1 MKYNEFT
8 TARDNSITNSYAN
21 KINNNTLSLSE
32 LKDWIKFNYP
42 HEFKNLDKLTALLND
57 ETKNWNKSFISYYEC
72 LFNEAYSL

>member
-8 TARDNSITNSYAN
+8 TVRDNIITNSFAN

-42 HEFKNLDKLTALLND
+42 YEFKNLDKLTALLND
-57 ETKNWNKSFISYYEC
+57 ETKNWNKSFVSYHEC
-72 LFNEAYSL
+72 LFSEAYGL